1 MTTPEDKPAMRFA
14 WPLAA
19 SIAEQ
24 TRIPPAVADAAMAE
38 RHRERFLDA
47 VATCDDAVL
56 AQDIGECFADGN
68 ISTILAALFGNS
80 PYLSHCAIRDPAFTR
95 ALLRDGPDAS
105 FAALLRDLC
114 AETAAQTDIAALMRV
129 LRLAKRR
136 AALLIG
142 LADIAGAWPLEHVTA
157 ALSTL
162 ADSALSAAAAHLLRE
177 AHQAGEI
184 TLPHPDQPE
193 RDSGLVILGMGKLGG
208 RELNYSSDID
218 IIVFYDPDRLA
229 YRGRKSLGEMFIRL
243 TRALVR
249 ILEERTGDGY
259 VFRTDLRLRP
269 DPGSTPAA
277 ISLQAAELY
286 YEGMGQNWERAAMIK
301 ARPVA
306 GDLAAGAAFLKTL
319 RPFIWRKHLDF
330 AAIQDIHSIKRQI
343 NAHKGGSRIAVA
355 GHNIKLGRGG
365 IREIEFFAQTQQLIW
380 GGREMDLRLPRTCEA
395 LAGLAAAGHVA
406 ADTAADLTEAYHF
419 LRGLEHRLQ
428 MTDDKQTQTLPEDP
442 QALRALA
449 LFCGFD
455 GTETFA
461 AALTRRLRTVESHY
475 AALFEDAPP
484 LDQAGG
490 NLVFTG
496 GENDPDTLTTLTG
509 MGFTN
514 ADSVASALRGWH
526 HGRLRATR
534 STRARELLTELTP
547 RLLAALA
554 ATAEPDAAFM
564 RFDAFLAAL
573 PAGIALFSL
582 FQANPGLLDLVAELM
597 GDAPRLAEI
606 LARAPTLLDG
616 VLSAAFF
623 DPPPGAAAL
632 AADLGRHLERAGD
645 DYQEML
651 DLARRWTSEQKFRIG
666 VQSLRGLL
674 FPDQAARHY
683 SALAEAVLAALQPW
697 VEGEFARAHGR
708 FAGAGAALIAMGKM
722 GSREMT
728 ATSDLDLILVYDVP
742 DDAEQSDGPRP
753 LSPGVYFARLTQ
765 RLINALTAKT
775 AEGALY
781 EVDMRLRPSGSSGP
795 IATSLAAFRQY
806 HEKDAWTW
814 EHMALTRARVVS
826 GPPDLKARIETV
838 IKAALTRRR
847 DPETLL
853 ADVADMRRRM
863 AREHGTDNP
872 WEVKQRRGG
881 LVDIDFIAQYLQLRW
896 AAEYPALLHTSTQAV
911 LAEAERLGLLAEDDA
926 ETLSAALDLW
936 VAVQQ
941 ILRQTIAGDF
951 SEEKAPGRLKE
962 VLARAANLPHFS
974 QLKADMAERAAQV
987 SALYDRLIDA
997 PARPILAARKDA
1009 SS

>member
-1 MTTPEDKPAMRFA
+1 MRFA

-19 SIAEQ
+19 SIADQ
-24 TRIPPAVADAAMAE
+24 IHAPPLVADPAMAE
-38 RHRERFLDA
+38 RHHERFMDA
-47 VATCDDAVL
+47 VAACDDAIL
-56 AQDIGECFADGN
+56 AQEIGECLADGN
-68 ISTILAALFGNS
+68 ISAVLSSIFGNS
-80 PYLSHCAIRDPAFTR
+80 PYLSHCAVRDPAFTA
-95 ALLRDGPDAS
+95 ALLRHGPDAG
-105 FAALLRDLC
+105 FAALLRDLR
-114 AETAAQTDIAALMRV
+114 AEAAAHTDIAALMRG
-129 LRLAKRR
+129 LRVAKRR

-142 LADIAGAWPLEHVTA
+142 LADIAGLWPLERVTA

-162 ADSALSAAAAHLLRE
+162 ADNALSAAAAHLLAA

-184 TLPHPDQPE
+184 ILPHPDQPE

-208 RELNYSSDID
+208 LELNYSSDID
-218 IIVFYDPDRLA
+218 IIVFYDPDALA

-243 TRALVR
+243 ARDLVR
-249 ILEERTGDGY
+249 IMEERTGDGY

-380 GGREMDLRLPRTCEA
+380 GGREMDLRLSGTCGA
-395 LAGLAAAGHVA
+395 LTALAAAGHVA
-406 ADTAADLTEAYHF
+406 DTTAAELTEAYHF

-428 MTDDKQTQTLPEDP
+428 MTDDKQTQTLPADAA
-442 QALRALA
+442 ALRALA
-449 LFCGFD
+449 LFCGFEGTD
-455 GTETFA
+455 GFA
-461 AALTRRLRTVESHY
+461 QALTRRLKTVESHY

-484 LDQAGG
+484 LDTAGG

-496 GENDPDTLTTLTG
+496 GENDPDTLKTLAG

-514 ADSVASALRGWH
+514 PESVASALRGWH
-526 HGRLRATR
+526 HGRMRATR

-564 RFDAFLAAL
+564 RFDAFLASL

-597 GDAPRLAEI
+597 GDAPRLAET

-623 DPPPGAAAL
+623 DPPPAAAAL

-645 DYQEML
+645 DYQDML
-651 DLARRWTSEQKFRIG
+651 DLARRWTNEQKFRIG
-666 VQSLRGLL
+666 VQCLRGLL
-674 FPDQAARHY
+674 SPGQAARHF
-683 SALAEAVLAALQPW
+683 SDLAEAVLATVQPW
-697 VEGEFARAHGR
+697 VEAEFSRAHGR
-708 FAGAGAALIAMGKM
+708 FGQAGAALIAMGKM

-728 ATSDLDLILVYDVP
+728 AASDLDLILVYDVP
-742 DDAEQSDGPRP
+742 DGAEQSDGPRP
-753 LSPGVYFARLTQ
+753 LSPGTYFARLTQ

-814 EHMALTRARVVS
+814 EHMALTRARVIT
-826 GPPDLKARIETV
+826 GPPGLAARIETV
-838 IKAALTRRR
+838 IRETLTRRR
-847 DPETLL
+847 DPEILL

-881 LVDIDFIAQYLQLRW
+881 MVDIDFIAQYLQLRW
-896 AAEYPALLHTSTQAV
+896 AADHPGLLQTGTQAV
-911 LAEAERLGLLAEDDA
+911 LERAQALGLLAGDDA
-926 ETLSAALDLW
+926 ETLIAALDIW

-941 ILRQTIAGDF
+941 ILRQTIAGQF
-951 SEEKAPGRLKE
+951 TEEKAPGRLKE
-962 VLARAANLPHFS
+962 VLARAAHQPHFN
-974 QLKADMAERAAQV
+974 QLKAVMAERAAQV
-987 SALYDRLIDA
+987 SALYQRLIDT
-997 PARPILAARKDA
+997 PASPILAARKDV